1 VKRCPSCAEDIQDA
15 AVKCRFCGEAQAAQ
29 PPSLLAEVSRAEIT
43 LKTLVF
49 DIPGF
54 ARAFLAI
61 LKSPIGYFR
70 DLDYGDADSVRR
82 SMAFM
87 LQGTTLAFVVL
98 TAGWAMAQSLTG
110 IALASRSVDSLDAF
124 EKRTQAV
131 KAALPAGIARE
142 FFNQREL
149 VIIAQALPDDHFQT
163 MLQRLRQMSERESD
177 FLERVVRGA
186 PPFDNGAGSRHR
198 IMFFFFALDPGK
210 GALLARSQE
219 MIGLVPTY
227 ALKPH
232 VDFLI
237 RTVLLW
243 SVTCATVTW
252 LMPRQARRERR
263 WTVFV
268 IGAYLVGFLGPLVQ
282 AARAAFGLYMV
293 ATLPGYAQA
302 LGSIFLASATPGAPT
317 GLSGEPSAFLLFVL
331 TMIFRMVPP
340 AVAIV
345 VIASGTR
352 SALGVSPARAVV
364 AAVVGVAFGLA
375 AMDVVGTLA
384 VMVLAPTGLV

>member
-1 VKRCPSCAEDIQDA
+1 VKRCPSCAEEIQDA
-15 AVKCRFCGEAQAAQ
+15 AVKCRFCGEAQPAQ
-29 PPSLLAEVSRAEIT
+29 APSLLAEVSRAEIT

-54 ARAFLAI
+54 ARTFLAI
-61 LKSPIGYFR
+61 LKAPIGYFR

-98 TAGWAMAQSLTG
+98 TAGWAMAQSVTG
-110 IALASRSVDSLDAF
+110 IALASRSVDAIDAY
-124 EKRTQAV
+124 EKRSQAI
-131 KAALPAGIARE
+131 KAVLPVGLARE
-142 FFNQREL
+142 FFGQREL
-149 VIIAQALPDDHFQT
+149 VVIAQALPDDQFQT
-163 MLQRLRQMSERESD
+163 MLQRLRQMAETNPD

-186 PPFDNGAGSRHR
+186 PPFDDRAGSRQR
-198 IMFFFFALDPGK
+198 MLFFFFALDPGK

-219 MIGLVPTY
+219 MVGLVPTY

-243 SVTCATVTW
+243 SVTCVTVTW
-252 LMPRQARRERR
+252 LMPKHPRAERR

-268 IGAYLVGFLGPLVQ
+268 IGAYLVGFLGPIVQ
-282 AARAAFGLYMV
+282 AARAGFGLYTV

-302 LGSIFLASATPGAPT
+302 LGSIFLASGAPAAPT
-317 GLSGEPSAFLLFVL
+317 GLAGQPSDFLLFLL
-331 TMIFRMVPP
+331 TMIFRLVPP
-340 AVAIV
+340 VVAIV
-345 VIASGTR
+345 VIAIGTR
-352 SALGVSPARAVV
+352 SALGVSPTRAVV

-375 AMDVVGTLA
+375 AMDVVGNLA
-384 VMVLAPTGLV
+384 AMVLAPTGLV